1 MTVGDPVHRRT
12 TVASTNDEARI
23 LALRG
28 AAHGTAVLAAAQ
40 TRGRG
45 TKGRTWH
52 SAPGLGLY
60 VSFVLRGPAGGPVP
74 FPHILPLAVGLAA
87 AEAVRETAGLR
98 AGLKWPNDLVHEG
111 KKLGGIL
118 CEAVTGGA
126 GAGFA
131 VAGVGLN
138 VGHGPEDFPEDVRPL
153 ATSLRLAGR
162 PDADV
167 ESLFAGLCRAL
178 DSWYNALARG
188 EKGAVLEAFEAAMVP
203 SQGTPVRIATA
214 AGGLTGTCR
223 GLDAEGRL
231 VVERDGGAGTVFLDA
246 VLGLEA
252 VV

>member
-1 MTVGDPVHRRT
+1 MTVGNPVHRRT
-12 TVASTNDEARI
+12 TVASTNDEART
-23 LALRG
+23 LALQG
-28 AAHGTAVLAAAQ
+28 AAHGTAVLAAGQ

-52 SAPGLGLY
+52 SPPGLGLY

-87 AEAVRETAGLR
+87 AEAVREAAGLR
-98 AGLKWPNDLVHEG
+98 VGLKWPNDLVHEG
-111 KKLGGIL
+111 RKLGGIL
-118 CEAVTGGA
+118 CEAVTGA
-126 GAGFA
+126 ADAGFA

-138 VGHGPEDFPEDVRPL
+138 VGHGPEDLPEAIRPL
-153 ATSLRLAGR
+153 ATSLRMAGR

-178 DSWYNALARG
+178 DSWYNVLARG
-188 EKGAVLEAFEAAMVP
+188 DRGSVLEAFEAAMVP
-203 SQGTPVRIATA
+203 SPGTPVRVATA
-214 AGGLTGTCR
+214 AGGIMGTCR

-231 VVERDGGAGTVFLDA
+231 VIERDGGAGTVSFDA

-252 VV
+252 IV